1 MEKKSKEAISAEE
14 RATILNEVQTR
25 GGGVSIKD
33 VMSKHGR
40 TEQTYYFWKRQAAG
54 STAPKAAAKRAK
66 AAAPAMATKRA
77 KSSNHRAKASA
88 KSSSVIEG
96 VLMPEGRRVRIHK
109 TETDWAIVTFE

>member
-25 GGGVSIKD
+25 GGGTSIKE
-33 VMSKHGR
+33 VMAKHGR
-40 TEQTYYFWKRQAAG
+40 TEQTYYSWKRQTAG
-54 STAPKAAAKRAK
+54 ASTAPKAATKRAKAASPVMAAKRAK
-66 AAAPAMATKRA
+66 ASIPGG
-77 KSSNHRAKASA
+77 
-88 KSSSVIEG
+88 SVVEG